1 MTLKFPNFTYSS
13 PIDVSYWKFFFHR
26 FFFVLNQTSGQVP
39 DFYSVIF
46 QIRIKMIRI
55 GDAYVLSEHDEI
67 ELKLLNALN
76 VKFKFF
82 ELVGLLIG
90 IIREG

>member
-1 MTLKFPNFTYSS
+1 MTLKCPNFTCWLHPLLTC
-13 PIDVSYWKFFFHR
+13 PIENYFSIVFY
-26 FFFVLNQTSGQVP
+26 VLNQTSGQVP

-67 ELKLLNALN
+67 ELKL
-76 VKFKFF
+76 F
-82 ELVGLLIG
+82 E
-90 IIREG
+90 R

>member
-1 MTLKFPNFTYSS
+1 M
-13 PIDVSYWKFFFHR
+13 
-26 FFFVLNQTSGQVP
+26 
-39 DFYSVIF
+39 IF

>member
-1 MTLKFPNFTYSS
+1 MFQHHPLTSS
-13 PIDVSYWKFFFHR
+13 PIDVSYWIFFSII
-26 FFFVLNQTSGQVP
+26 FFVLNQTSGQVP

-67 ELKLLNALN
+67 ELKL
-76 VKFKFF
+76 F
-82 ELVGLLIG
+82 E
-90 IIREG
+90 R

>member
-1 MTLKFPNFTYSS
+1 MSQLHLFIPYWRVLLKILFPS
-13 PIDVSYWKFFFHR
+13 

-67 ELKLLNALN
+67 ELKL
-76 VKFKFF
+76 F
-82 ELVGLLIG
+82 E
-90 IIREG
+90 R